1 MDIRLKKKFKV
12 YLKSYLKGIYLI
24 DILLMALITGMLF
37 SSVLEYKDFIKQNN
51 NISFIKSIFNEE
63 EYETKKLYE
72 DSKGFSQIIYETTDG
87 LYDLLTGSNEI
98 KEKIGQLMKYFNNDV
113 EDYTSQ
119 FKLKDNV
126 YFIIRNKHT
135 KELYTNDPLLD
146 SSIKYIKENQIDDLL
161 NNRFKKQGVV
171 SIKFDNE
178 KEYNYLVSK
187 GLVNYLDDTIKNF
200 EEVYYTSTDT
210 YKQELINIR
219 KEVISLSILLLVYL
233 FLIIKTV
240 LIIARRGNKEEKIK
254 SNILNNIVFVIKNGF
269 KYKET
274 SKTLLLSLG
283 IIIIILITYLYFLA
297 TGGYENNI
305 FVRFFQTYPFKGT
318 ILIITGLILMV
329 IFTVKKTL
337 DIAIINEGLKKLNE
351 GNLDED
357 IPVFGSITIKELIN
371 NINLIKEGYKNSLYE
386 RVKDEKLKTELIS
399 NVSHDLKTPLTS
411 IINYVNILKNKDITE
426 DERKD
431 YLAILDSKSLKL
443 KSLIDD
449 LFEMSKINSGKITL
463 NKDKIDILSLIHQG
477 IGEYSFLYEYKN
489 ITFKVISNEEDIFME
504 LDGKL
509 ISRALENI
517 IINALKYSLDNTRVY
532 IEIEKHDERVEIIVK
547 NIANYEMD
555 FDEEEIFERFARADK
570 SRNSSVEGSGLGLA
584 ITKSIVELHDG
595 KTKIEREG
603 DMFKIYIIL
612 PLNNKNC

>member
-37 SSVLEYKDFIKQNN
+37 SSVLEYKDFMKQNN

-297 TGGYENNI
+297 TGGYENNM

>member
-37 SSVLEYKDFIKQNN
+37 SSVLEYKEFVKQNN